1 MKIFEK
7 KLAGYLLT
15 LFIIITLNFVLP
27 RMMPGNP
34 FLHLSGTDGEVFESV
49 SSEQIE
55 YYNAY
60 YGLDRPI
67 LTQYA
72 DYLKD
77 LTKGDLGFS
86 YYYKTEV
93 LDIVLRRVLWTFLL
107 AFSAMILS
115 FIFGILLGSYSA
127 WHRGARQDR
136 VLYLLMTVISEI
148 PPFLVGI
155 VLLLVFSVS
164 LKLFP
169 LSGSMQHFAG
179 DVSPGEKALDILHH
193 AVLPVMTLTFVR
205 VGGIYMLVRNALVG
219 VLKQDYIRTAK
230 AKGLK
235 QKRIQ
240 YVHAL
245 KNALLPLFTRFAMQ
259 LGTMMGGTI
268 LVENV
273 FAYPGVGL
281 LMRSA
286 VQVRDYPL
294 IQGIFL
300 ILALTVM
307 TANFMADRF
316 YKKLD
321 PRVVE

>member
-1 MKIFEK
+1 MRDFWKTVF
-7 KLAGYLLT
+7 GYVLT
-15 LFIIITLNFVLP
+15 FFLIITLNFALP

-34 FLHLSGTDGEVFESV
+34 FVHLSGEDEEVFETA
-49 SSEQIE
+49 SSEQVA

-60 YGLDRPI
+60 YGLDQPI
-67 LTQYA
+67 LTQYG
-72 DYLKD
+72 DYLKG
-77 LTKGDLGFS
+77 LLKGDLGFS
-86 YYYKTEV
+86 YYYKTAV
-93 LDIVLRRVLWTFLL
+93 LDIVLRRILWTFLL
-107 AFSAMILS
+107 AFSALVLS
-115 FIFGILLGSYSA
+115 FILGIILGSYSA
-127 WHRGARQDR
+127 WHRGSWQDR
-136 VLYLLMTVISEI
+136 ALYMLMTVTSEI

-155 VLLLVFSVS
+155 VLLIAFAAN

-169 LSGSMQHFAG
+169 LSGSMEHFTTYTS
-179 DVSPGEKALDILHH
+179 VGEKAINILHH
-193 AVLPVMTLTFVR
+193 AVLPIITLTFVR
-205 VGGIYMLVRNALVG
+205 VGGVYLLVRNSLIG

-235 QKRIQ
+235 EKRIQ

-245 KNALLPLFTRFAMQ
+245 KNALLPLFTRLAMQ

-286 VQVRDYPL
+286 VNVRDYPL
-294 IQGIFL
+294 IQGVFL
-300 ILALTVM
+300 VLALTVM
-307 TANFMADRF
+307 TANFAADHF

-321 PRVVE
+321 PRVRD